1 MLYYSCISCSILVGY
16 GFILFS
22 GLPLG
27 SRPNNDLVRLNLFAG
42 FTLRL
47 SCRSNSTMQPVGEL
61 IGLDGTAIGDTD
73 DFDIANAL
81 AGELSVFSD
90 SASIPSNDQ
99 GVYTCRIPD
108 STNTIR
114 EVNFGIYNGGFSS
127 ELY

>member
-1 MLYYSCISCSILVGY
+1 MHFCSILVGY
-16 GFILFS
+16 GFFLFS

-27 SRPNNDLVRLNLFAG
+27 SRPNNDLVRLNSFSG

-47 SCRSNSTMQPVGEL
+47 NCRSNSTMQSVGEL
-61 IGLDGTAIGDTD
+61 IGLDGTAIGNTD
-73 DFDIANAL
+73 DFDIANPL

-114 EVNFGIYNGGFSS
+114 EINFGIYNGGFNS